1 MDDHRIFYGCMY
13 CKRLFICNKQK
24 LVNHLTK
31 GCRKKKGVGKHTL
44 MCEVTPRRCYAYMN
58 ELNCHLNVKEDLLPL
73 ISFPEIT
80 RYFVTSNNWKSV
92 RLIDD
97 WNSSSDEESD
107 EKS

>member
-1 MDDHRIFYGCMY
+1 MEDLTIFYCCMY
-13 CKRLFICNKQK
+13 CKRLFMCNKNR
-24 LVNHLTK
+24 LVDHLTK
-31 GCRKKKGVGKHTL
+31 GCRKKKGAGKHTL
-44 MCEVTPRRCYAYMN
+44 MCEVRDQRCYAYMN